1 MTGLSF
7 FSKAK
12 GLYLALM
19 EIKKILEK
27 IPLRGSFENVLFWGV
42 LFFCFLAAIASTI
55 FTAIEGLGGLAIV
68 YTALISLYFVILG
81 IVAFA
86 TGKNQAC
93 YTAMCFAINTFIVP
107 PMFFIC
113 GAFDSG
119 MPFYCLTAILVTSL
133 INNFKI
139 RTAMLIYS
147 VILNVGI
154 FFYDWFHPEISP
166 TLEPLD
172 GLVDQTVSFVFM
184 AILIFTIISY
194 LLKTY
199 SRERKEKDEVIA
211 KLDFLSSHDPLTG
224 LYNRRSFIEVIK
236 NKVLVSPA
244 GYYLL
249 MFDVDFFKRINDNF
263 SHLFG
268 DQVLASIGNLAQSTC
283 IEEGEMA
290 VRYGGEEFILLLR
303 AENYSKAIVR
313 AEQFRINVSALH
325 FEEQPNVHVNISGG
339 FVDCYNPEFTN
350 YDKILTIADKRLYTA
365 KNNGRNQIV
374 GKK

>member
-1 MTGLSF
+1 
-7 FSKAK
+7 
-12 GLYLALM
+12 M

-55 FTAIEGLGGLAIV
+55 FTAIEDLGGQAIA

-81 IVAFA
+81 VVAFA

-133 INNFKI
+133 ITNFKT

-154 FFYDWFHPEISP
+154 FFYDWFHPDMSP
-166 TLEPLD
+166 ALEPLD
-172 GLVDQTVSFVFM
+172 GIVDQAVSFVFM
-184 AILIFTIISY
+184 AILIFTIVSY
-194 LLKTY
+194 LLKAY
-199 SRERKEKDEVIA
+199 SRERHDKDEVIA

-224 LYNRRSFIEVIK
+224 LYNRRSFIEVVR

-249 MFDVDFFKRINDNF
+249 MFDIDFFKRINDNF
-263 SHLFG
+263 SHIFG
-268 DQVLASIGNLAQSTC
+268 DQVLASIGKLAQETC
-283 IEEGEMA
+283 SDDGEMA

-303 AENYSKAIVR
+303 SENYNKAMVK
-313 AEQFRINVSALH
+313 AEIFRNNVSSLK

-339 FVDCYNPEFTN
+339 LVDCYNPEFIN
-350 YDKILTIADKRLYTA
+350 YDKLLTVADERLYTA
-365 KNNGRNQIV
+365 KSNGRNQIV